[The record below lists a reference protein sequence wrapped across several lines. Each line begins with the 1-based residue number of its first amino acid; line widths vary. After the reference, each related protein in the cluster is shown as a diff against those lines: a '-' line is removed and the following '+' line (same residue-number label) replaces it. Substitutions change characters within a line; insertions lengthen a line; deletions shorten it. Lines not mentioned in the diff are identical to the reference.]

1 MPRFTVHFLFA
12 AVATVLPSLT
22 AFPET
27 ADAGGSALLDRWQ
40 GQAFGISTVPPVSFL
55 LDGTPSGEL
64 CENWV
69 QSHAE
74 ESVGV
79 KTRFVRKVSAP
90 DGGLELRLEGVLYQD
105 YPVIEWTL
113 YLRNN
118 GAEDTGI
125 IENVRACDAA
135 LDLFGTESL
144 TLHQNKGDNCVA
156 DSFQPFQNGLAPG
169 GEIAVAN
176 TGGRPTQTAFPY
188 FNLEGDGHG
197 VIYVV
202 SWAGQWSARFS
213 RTDKGTVRIE
223 SGQEG
228 TRFRLHPGEEV
239 RGPMSVMMF
248 YNGDRRHAQNLWR
261 QWMIAHNL
269 PRPGGNLPPLPQL
282 AACSSHQFGEMIHAD
297 TASQIF
303 FVDKY
308 LERGIRLDYWWM
320 DAGWYPCDGQWPKTG
335 TWEIDESRFPGGFK
349 PITGHAHD
357 KGVRII
363 VWFEPERVH
372 SGTWLTENHPEW
384 IHGGKDGGLLKLGE
398 PEVREWL
405 TNHVDKLITEQGID
419 LYRQDFNMDPLDFW
433 RKNDAPDR
441 QGITEI
447 RHVEGYFAYWDE
459 LRRRHPDMLIDSC
472 ASGGRRNDL
481 ETLRRAVPLLR
492 SDYIMEPTG
501 NQCHSWALADWIP
514 FAGTGSSKTSDY
526 EIMSTLC
533 PHYIAC
539 WDQRDDTIDF
549 ARIKTLVDQW
559 REYGKN
565 YFGDYY
571 PVTEYSLE
579 TNVWIGWQFH
589 RPDTGGGM
597 VQVFRREKAPD
608 AAKAFPLSALEK
620 GQNYRCWNVENPQAA
635 RVISGETMLST
646 GLEVSIETAPGAAV
660 WQYELDN

>member
-1 MPRFTVHFLFA
+1 MPRFTVPAVVLSFSA
-12 AVATVLPSLT
+12 ALLSLT
-22 AFPET
+22 ASSET
-27 ADAGGSALLDRWQ
+27 ADVGGSALLGQWQ
-40 GQAFGISTVPPVSFL
+40 NQAFSISAVPSVSFL
-55 LDGTPSGEL
+55 LDGKPSGEL
-64 CENWV
+64 CKNWV
-69 QSHAE
+69 QAHTE
-74 ESVGV
+74 ESFGTM
-79 KTRFVRKVSAP
+79 TRFVRTVSAP
-90 DGGLELRLEGVLYQD
+90 DGGLEFRLEGVVYQD

-113 YLRNN
+113 HLRNN
-118 GAEDTGI
+118 GTEDTGI
-125 IENVRACDAA
+125 IEDVRACDAL
-135 LDLFGTESL
+135 LDLFGTERL

-156 DSFQPFQNGLAPG
+156 DSFQPFQNELAPG

-176 TGGRPTQTAFPY
+176 TGGRPTQTAFPF

-197 VIYVV
+197 VIFVV

-213 RTDKGTVRIE
+213 RTEKGAVRVE
-223 SGQEG
+223 SGQEN

-239 RGPMSVMMF
+239 RGPMSVMLF
-248 YNGDRRHAQNLWR
+248 YTGDRRRAQNLWR

-269 PRPGGNLPPLPQL
+269 PRPGGSLPPLPQL
-282 AACSSHQFGEMIHAD
+282 AGCSSHQFGEMIHAD

-349 PITGHAHD
+349 PITIHAHD

-372 SGTWLTENHPEW
+372 SGTWLTENHPDW
-384 IHGGKDGGLLKLGE
+384 IHGGKDGGLLKLSE

-501 NQCHSWALADWIP
+501 NQCHTWALSDWIP

-539 WDQRDDTIDF
+539 WDQRDDSIDF

-579 TNVWIGWQFH
+579 SNAWIGWQFH

-608 AAKAFPLSALEK
+608 AARAFPLFALDG
-620 GQNYRCWNVENPQAA
+620 GQNYRCWNVDAPQAA
-635 RVISGETMLST
+635 RVVSGETLLST
-646 GLEVSIETAPGAAV
+646 GLETAIESAPGAAV
-660 WQYELDN
+660 WQYELDI